1 MAQTRGKSAIFAN
14 SGAAS
19 RWEKGLRFRV
29 LPFFTSPTLRMSG
42 HAGLAAAVP
51 SVRVLASVG
60 LHPSL
65 RRDHPRASP
74 CAGCGALGS

>member
-1 MAQTRGKSAIFAN
+1 MTQTRGKSVIFAN
-14 SGAAS
+14 SGAGP
-19 RWEKGLRFRV
+19 RWEKALRFRV
-29 LPFFTSPTLRMSG
+29 LPFFTSATLRMPP
-42 HAGLAAAVP
+42 GLAAAVP